1 MTESPLNNPLVS
13 VLLTWPR
20 ERAFNK
26 VDLLFL
32 IFKIVF
38 AESVI
43 IPDVLHHERCCAT
56 QTSDKANL
64 SVFQRHIW
72 NIDNVEQSAIGGIVA
87 QPLFPFDLGFKCS
100 SSKTITINNG

>member
-20 ERAFNK
+20 ERAFNN

-43 IPDVLHHERCCAT
+43 IPDVLHHERCSAT

-100 SSKTITINNG
+100 SSKIITVNNG

>member
-87 QPLFPFDLGFKCS
+87 LADIFWLVHPLFGK
-100 SSKTITINNG
+100 